1 VSQHAAACYKVLQYE
16 AACVKICNRSA
27 VEDLFKVVAHTHT
40 SYVVLR
46 CVLAGCSELQHV

>member
-1 VSQHAAACYKVLQYE
+1 MSQHAAACYKVLQYE